1 MPGLYKIF
9 DEILVRA
16 GCPAAG
22 QRTSLFSPP
31 AQLFSP
37 QSERDSSFGLH
48 EADIGQ
54 VVRDSKCN
62 AITWIEV
69 NAADNFVRDPVNM
82 NKIEVPRMLLINRLY
97 GRLHYRGKPVVL

>member
-1 MPGLYKIF
+1 MKEESPRFLEGYVCISSRGPPLPLDLELYS
-9 DEILVRA
+9 RA
-16 GCPAAG
+16 
-22 QRTSLFSPP
+22 
-31 AQLFSP
+31 AQ
-37 QSERDSSFGLH
+37 
-48 EADIGQ
+48 
-54 VVRDSKCN
+54 N